1 VSWTPGMRRQ
11 SRIGLL
17 GQLLREPPGSIYSR
31 AKPSFALARVP
42 LKHGWHTHVAPCRT
56 AVFGCIEAPPS
67 SSRLTAAFAPQLLL
81 PTCHAI
87 SASPPS
93 RGSRELTVRGSF
105 ELIASGRH
113 LHTSS
118 LCMSSPCMVILLL
131 PVAGPILASALPRRR
146 SLYNCPCQGTAV
158 RDLVAL
164 RASRSQATTPHLHTR
179 TPKPRAFLVRI
190 VMLLTCLNP
199 PCSLRAVCRH
209 LGPAPA
215 LSRLHR
221 LHRARHRAVEPR
233 CAATSACPASAPV
246 SSARSALAFALAPP
260 LLAPTPV
267 PACAAHFHALC
278 RGPLLCCHQPHL
290 LVPTPSPDA
299 APQRA
304 SLPRRAIRAA
314 ASFRALHRSLTQL
327 RAAPGAALAHFRS
340 AAARV
345 PEPAPHL
352 RWLPPPAALALLA
365 CSCRANRSPAP
376 ELGAA

>member
-1 VSWTPGMRRQ
+1 
-11 SRIGLL
+11 
-17 GQLLREPPGSIYSR
+17 
-31 AKPSFALARVP
+31 
-42 LKHGWHTHVAPCRT
+42 
-56 AVFGCIEAPPS
+56 VFGCIKAPPS

-93 RGSRELTVRGSF
+93 RGSRELAVRGSS

-118 LCMSSPCMVILLL
+118 LCTSSPYMVILLL
-131 PVAGPILASALPRRR
+131 PVAGPVLASALPRRR
-146 SLYNCPCQGTAV
+146 SLRDRPCQGTAV

-179 TPKPRAFLVRI
+179 TPEPRAFLVRI
-190 VMLLTCLNP
+190 ALLLTRLNP
-199 PCSLRAVCRH
+199 PCSLRAVCRR

-215 LSRLHR
+215 LARLHR
-221 LHRARHRAVEPR
+221 LHHAHHRAAEPR

-267 PACAAHFHALC
+267 SARAAHFHALC
-278 RGPLLCCHQPHL
+278 RCLGPLLCHHQPHL
-290 LVPTPSPDA
+290 LDPAPSPDV

-304 SLPRRAIRAA
+304 SLLCRAIRAA

-327 RAAPGAALAHFRS
+327 RAAPGAAPAHFRS
-340 AAARV
+340 AAAHV
-345 PEPAPHL
+345 PEPAPRL
-352 RWLPPPAALALLA
+352 RWLPPPAARALLA
-365 CSCRANRSPAP
+365 CSRRAAPAP
-376 ELGAA
+376 TRRAAPRQPLARA